1 MGENKHF
8 YNEVQICNLHCKGK
22 TNICIALPE
31 LPGCNLPCIY
41 FDRMQL
47 HLARMQIALPRC
59 KCKDAEALINLN
71 C

>member
-1 MGENKHF
+1 MRYK
-8 YNEVQICNLHCKGK
+8 YVIYIVKAKL
-22 TNICIALPE
+22 TSALPCQNCQD
-31 LPGCNLPCIY
+31 CNLPCICL
-41 FDRMQL
+41 DRMQL